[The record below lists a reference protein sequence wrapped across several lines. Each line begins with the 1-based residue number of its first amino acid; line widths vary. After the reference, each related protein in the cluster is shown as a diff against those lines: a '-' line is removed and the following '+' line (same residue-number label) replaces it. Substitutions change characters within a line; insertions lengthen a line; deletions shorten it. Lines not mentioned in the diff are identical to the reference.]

1 MLQNIR
7 LGNITNEI
15 WEKLKRKHQQY
26 NPNKPID
33 LLLNTTNIVGYHETA
48 DKINC
53 LICNTLPNI
62 QGKFM
67 ISHAI
72 DIINGE
78 KWSTS
83 KTEKSFKSKTNLPAS
98 VRLQQGAK
106 VMYLNNSK
114 TNLKVCNSTIR
125 VITDVDIKINSI
137 RISFNIPGEIIDMNI
152 KSHTN
157 YFMINENHVS
167 HCQFLIQNCY
177 ALTIHKIQGLTLNN
191 ISVSLNDQIFSSG
204 QAYIAL
210 NRCPN

>member
-1 MLQNIR
+1 MFAAIHNNTIAFGGINVIAVGDLAQLPPVTGSLIFRSSVWKLFYPLFLRQPHRQQNQTEFFDMLQNIR

-15 WEKLKRKHQQY
+15 WEKLQRKHQQY

-33 LLLNTTNIVGYHETA
+33 LLLNTINIVGYREIA

-53 LICNTLPNI
+53 LICNTLPTI

-78 KWSTS
+78 QWSTS

-114 TNLKVCNSTIR
+114 TNLKVCNSTIG
-125 VITDVDIKINSI
+125 VITDVDIETNSV
-137 RISFNIPGEIIDMNI
+137 RVSFNVPGGIIDMSI
-152 KSHTN
+152 
-157 YFMINENHVS
+157 
-167 HCQFLIQNCY
+167 
-177 ALTIHKIQGLTLNN
+177 
-191 ISVSLNDQIFSSG
+191 
-204 QAYIAL
+204 
-210 NRCPN
+210 